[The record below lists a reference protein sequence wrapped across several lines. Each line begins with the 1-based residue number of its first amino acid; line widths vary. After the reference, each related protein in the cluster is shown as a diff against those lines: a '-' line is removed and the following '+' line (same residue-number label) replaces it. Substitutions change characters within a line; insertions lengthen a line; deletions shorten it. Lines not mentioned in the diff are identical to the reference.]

1 MGEPFRTYYIHNP
14 LS

>member
-14 LS
+14 LP